1 MNSKISK
8 VPTNIITG
16 FLGVGKTSA
25 ILNLLKDKPENER
38 WAVLVNEFGEIGID
52 GSLFSGQHSENSG
65 VFIKEVPGGCMCCV
79 AGLPMQVALNELLS
93 RAKPDRL
100 LIEPTGLGH
109 PLEILEI
116 LSDKFYKQILQVEKI
131 VTLVDA
137 RKVSD
142 ERYTNH
148 DTFNQ
153 QIMIADLVVGNKY
166 DLYQTGDLE
175 NLRGYVQKI
184 HSREVEVSS
193 TQQGRIDPQWLKGK
207 TLSSAKPDHHEEH
220 GHEEHSHQEHSH
232 EKHSHEEKT
241 NEDLSRAVI
250 GEAGFVKAQN
260 QGEGF
265 ASIGWR
271 FDSSKTFNEHKLNTF
286 LLGLNVERMKAAFI
300 TEQGIFGYNLTSD
313 AMTRIELDEC
323 FESRIEIIAYKTN
336 MRWEEELLT
345 CIDSPANG
353 TANIT

>member
-1 MNSKISK
+1 MTSQASSPKISK

-25 ILNLLKDKPENER
+25 ILNLLKDKPDDER

-52 GSLFSGQHSENSG
+52 GSLFAGQHSENSG

-109 PLEILEI
+109 PLEILQI
-116 LSDKFYKQILQVEKI
+116 LSDKFYQQILQVEKI

-137 RKVSD
+137 RKISD

-153 QIMIADLVVGNKY
+153 QIMIADLIIGNKY
-166 DLYQTGDLE
+166 DLYQADDFERLQ
-175 NLRGYVQKI
+175 GYVQNI
-184 HSREVEVSS
+184 HNRDVEVSH
-193 TQQGRIDPQWLKGK
+193 TEQGIIDPQWLKGE
-207 TLSSAKPDHHEEH
+207 TLSLAKPDNHKEHLHE
-220 GHEEHSHQEHSH
+220 GHSNK
-232 EKHSHEEKT
+232 KHSHEEK
-241 NEDLSRAVI
+241 NNADLSRADLNHSDM
-250 GEAGFVKAQN
+250 GEEGFVKAEN

-265 ASIGWR
+265 SSIGWR
-271 FDSSKTFNEHKLNTF
+271 FDSSKIFNEHELNTF
-286 LLGLNVERMKAAFI
+286 LLGLDVERMKAAFI
-300 TEQGIFGYNLTSD
+300 TEQGIFGYNLTND

-323 FESRIEIIAYKTN
+323 FESRIEIIAHKIDAQ
-336 MRWEEELLT
+336 WQGALLE
-345 CIDSPANG
+345 CLEKSR
-353 TANIT
+353 